1 VRLHKVNHKVNHFP
15 FLRSVLFFAHD
26 LLVSN
31 FRSVRCC
38 VDMAVG
44 LEHEVNAGIM
54 STSVTRMPYCMC
66 YVRHIDGIEYHL
78 NEELAPKFVDVIEHN
93 NIRTIDRAKNR
104 RLQELKVVC

>member
-1 VRLHKVNHKVNHFP
+1 VGGL
-15 FLRSVLFFAHD
+15 LG
-26 LLVSN
+26 LVS
-31 FRSVRCC
+31 
-38 VDMAVG
+38 MLYWWWHAG

-78 NEELAPKFVDVIEHN
+78 SHELAPKYVDVIELN

-104 RLQELKVVC
+104 RLQELKVSMQR

>member
-1 VRLHKVNHKVNHFP
+1 M
-15 FLRSVLFFAHD
+15 
-26 LLVSN
+26 
-31 FRSVRCC
+31 SVRFVAAC
-38 VDMAVG
+38 MGLAVG